1 MATRTPEADL
11 SEELLAEFGGNA
23 SYVAD
28 LYARYRTNPS
38 AVDDEWRRYF
48 RERFGEPEAEAPA
61 APPPA
66 PAPEPARPPLGLAT
80 PLGPAV
86 EGERTPIRGTALR
99 IAENMEAS
107 LGVPTATTQRQ
118 IPIRLADENRR
129 LINEHR
135 AAAEQSKISFT
146 HVFAWAI
153 LRALDAYPGMNDAF
167 DGSSGE
173 AARVRRDEVRFG
185 LAVDVSKADGS
196 RTLLVPN
203 VRGAGMMTF
212 AELVAAAD
220 DVVTRART
228 GKLKLS
234 DFEGTTISLTN
245 PGTLGTTAS
254 VPRLMPGQGA
264 IIATGAIEFP
274 AQFRAMAPATLSS
287 LAISK
292 VVTFTST
299 YDHRI
304 IQGAESGAFLAR
316 VEELLLGEHEFYER
330 IFADLAIRFR
340 PYHWETDKN
349 PPLLPDGHTD
359 EIAKQARVLE
369 LINAYRVRGHLI
381 ADIDPLRTREI
392 AHHPE
397 LDLET
402 HGLTIW
408 DLDREFW
415 TGGLKGG
422 DRLPLREI
430 IAVMRRV
437 YCGKIGTEY
446 RHISS
451 PTEKYWVRAHIA
463 AATAGEPL
471 PPELRRRLLE
481 KLIAAEAFE
490 RFLGT
495 KFLGQRRYSVE
506 GVDTAIPLLDRLVEG
521 AAARGLD
528 EVVIG
533 MSHRGRL
540 NILANVVGNSA
551 ERIFSG
557 FEGVVHPDFPADEG
571 DVKYHQGA
579 RTVRR
584 SESGRD
590 IAIQVESNPSHLEA
604 VDPVVEGVVRAK
616 QERAAGHG
624 PAAWKRVL
632 PVLLHGDAAF
642 AGQGMVAEVL
652 NLSNLPGYRTGGTIH
667 VVVNNQIGFT
677 TPPSKGRSSVYST
690 DVAKI
695 NQVPIFHV
703 NADDPEAA
711 YRVLEIAL
719 DYRQEYHK
727 DVVIDLIGFRR
738 HGHNEGDEPTY
749 TQPVMYRAI
758 EAHPGVRALY
768 ARRLVRDG
776 VLTEDQVRE
785 LEARQLAQYEAAL
798 AAAKQAAQ
806 RSRPPAAP
814 APSGGAVAEIETG
827 VPRETLSRIGRALT
841 TVPQGFRLNPKMV
854 QQLARR
860 AKMAEGSAP
869 LDWGTAEALAF
880 GSLLLEGTPIR
891 ISGQDSS
898 RGTFSQRHAML
909 HDTISGEAWV
919 PLATLDPKQAP
930 FEACDSPLSE
940 FAVLGFEYGYSVEW
954 PQALVMW
961 EAQFGDF
968 ANGAQVI
975 IDQFIA
981 SAEDKWRQKTRMGML
996 LPHGSE
1002 GQGPEHSSARIE
1014 RYLQLCA
1021 DDNMDVVNATTPAQY
1036 FHLLRRQMRQAAA
1049 RPFILFSPKS
1059 LLRLPAASSAIE
1071 ALTSGGFHA
1080 VLDDPEVRDRAA
1092 VDRILFC
1099 SGKVYYDLRGEREKR
1114 QDERTAIVRLE
1125 QLYPFPAESLRAAVA
1140 AYPNARD
1147 AAWVQE
1153 EPRNM
1158 GAWSFVRERSADFL
1172 PAGMNLR
1179 YVGRA
1184 ASPSPASGN
1193 ASVHKRELEQFLSDA
1208 LGR

>member
-1 MATRTPEADL
+1 MSTRTPEIDL
-11 SEELLAEFGGNA
+11 SDELAAEFGGNA
-23 SYVAD
+23 SYVAE
-28 LYARYRTNPS
+28 LLNRFRANPT

-48 RERFGEPEAEAPA
+48 RERFGEQEPQAAAPA
-61 APPPA
+61 AAAPPA
-66 PAPEPARPPLGLAT
+66 SPAT

-86 EGERTPIRGTALR
+86 EGERTSLRGAALR

-118 IPIRLADENRR
+118 APIKLADENRR

-135 AAAEQSKISFT
+135 AASEQSKVSFT
-146 HVFAWAI
+146 HLVSWAVI
-153 LRALDAYPGMNDAF
+153 QALKSFPSMNDAF

-173 AARVRRDEVRFG
+173 PARVRREEVRFG
-185 LAVDVSKADGS
+185 LAVDVPKADGS
-196 RTLLVPN
+196 RSLLVPN
-203 VRGAGMMTF
+203 VKGAERMNF
-212 AELVAAAD
+212 AEFAAAAD

-228 GKLKLS
+228 GRIKVS

-264 IIATGAIEFP
+264 IIATGAIEYP
-274 AQFRAMAPATLSS
+274 AQFRAMAPAMLSL
-287 LAISK
+287 LAVSK

-316 VEELLLGEHEFYER
+316 VEELLLGEHGFYEGV
-330 IFADLAIRFR
+330 FADLGIPFR
-340 PYHWETDKN
+340 PLRWEVDKN
-349 PPLLPDGHTD
+349 PPVLSDGRTD

-369 LINAYRVRGHLI
+369 LINGYRVRGHLL
-381 ADIDPLRTREI
+381 ADIDPLRTRTI

-402 HGLTIW
+402 YGLTIW

-446 RHISS
+446 RYISS
-451 PTEKYWVRAHIA
+451 PTEKYWIRERIA
-463 AATAGEPL
+463 AAANAGPL
-471 PPELRRRLLE
+471 PKHVRQSLLA
-481 KLIAAEAFE
+481 KLIAAEEFE

-506 GVDTAIPLLDRLVEG
+506 GCDTAIPLLDRLVEG
-521 AAARGLD
+521 AASRGVD

-579 RTVRR
+579 RTTRR

-590 IAIQVESNPSHLEA
+590 VAIQVESNPSHLEA

-616 QERAAGHG
+616 QERMAGHG
-624 PAAWKRVL
+624 PEAWKRAL

-652 NLSNLPGYRTGGTIH
+652 NLANLPGYRTGGTIH

-719 DYRQEYHK
+719 DYRQEFHK

-749 TQPVMYRAI
+749 TQPLMYRAI
-758 EAHPGVRALY
+758 EAHPGVRTLY
-768 ARRLVRDG
+768 ARRLVREG
-776 VLTEDQVRE
+776 VLTEEEVRA
-785 LEARQLAQYEAAL
+785 LEARQLAEFEEAL
-798 AAAKQAAQ
+798 VAAKTAAQ
-806 RSRPPAAP
+806 RPRATAPPAAP
-814 APSGGAVAEIETG
+814 SDGTVVEMETG
-827 VPRETLSRIGRALT
+827 VSREVLSRIGRVLT
-841 TVPQGFRLNPKMV
+841 TVPPGFHLNPKMV

-860 AKMAEGSAP
+860 AKMAEGALP

-891 ISGQDSS
+891 LSGQDSG
-898 RGTFSQRHAML
+898 RGTFSQRHALL
-909 HDTISGEAWV
+909 HDTSTAEIWG
-919 PLATLDPKQAP
+919 PLATLDSKQAP
-930 FEACDSPLSE
+930 FEVCDSPLSE
-940 FAVLGFEYGYSVEW
+940 FAVLGFDYGYSVEW
-954 PQALVMW
+954 PEALVMW

-975 IDQFIA
+975 VDQFIA
-981 SAEDKWRQKTRMGML
+981 SAEDKWRQTTRMGML

-1002 GQGPEHSSARIE
+1002 GQGPEHSSARLE

-1021 DDNMDVVNATTPAQY
+1021 DGNMQIVNATTPAQY
-1036 FHLLRRQMRQAAA
+1036 FHMLRRQMRQPMA

-1059 LLRLPAASSAIE
+1059 LLRLPAAASPLE
-1071 ALTSGGFHA
+1071 TLTTGGFR
-1080 VLDDPEVRDRAA
+1080 VCLDDPEVADRGA
-1092 VDRILFC
+1092 VERVLFC

-1114 QDERTAIVRLE
+1114 ADARTAIVRLE
-1125 QLYPFPAESLRAAVA
+1125 QLYPFPQERLKTILSGYPRLRDTV
-1140 AYPNARD
+1140 
-1147 AAWVQE
+1147 WVQE
-1153 EPRNM
+1153 EPKNM
-1158 GAWSFVRERSADFL
+1158 GAWTFVKERSSDFL
-1172 PAGMNLR
+1172 AGGQSLR

-1184 ASPSPASGN
+1184 ASPSPATGN
-1193 ASVHKRELEQFLSDA
+1193 AAVHKRELEQFLA
-1208 LGR
+1208 EAFA